1 MSLSATDYLLWVT
14 GVILLMLTCWALH
27 RRRFVHEFPV
37 FFGYAGY
44 HILRSAVLF
53 GIQLQTLRHRMAYN
67 DYFYTYWIVEA
78 VSIGLGFCVINEIY
92 RRVFDS
98 YDAIRQFGS
107 VLFAGGAIL
116 LLLAA
121 VFVASFAAPGADT
134 PGMVRAVL
142 LLEISVRVVQCGLL
156 VFLFALSFFFG
167 LPWQNRMFGIALGFG
182 VYASIDLAAKALR
195 SHIGVNAASAQS
207 QVQSIAYSCGVL
219 IWTFYLFAPE
229 PAPEPADLMFQVN
242 LQEWNQAI
250 LDVWKR

>member
-53 GIQLQTLRHRMAYN
+53 GVQFQHLRHRMTYN
-67 DYFYTYWIVEA
+67 HYFYTYWMVEA

-116 LLLAA
+116 LLLAS
-121 VFVASFAAPGADT
+121 VLVASFAAPGAD
-134 PGMVRAVL
+134 PGAVKAVL
-142 LLEISVRVVQCGLL
+142 LLETSVRVVQCGLL

-167 LPWQNRMFGIALGFG
+167 LPWQNRLFGIALGFG
-182 VYASIDLAAKALR
+182 VYASIDLAATALY
-195 SHIGVNAASAQS
+195 SKIGVSAAPAYS

-242 LQEWNQAI
+242 LQEWNQAL

>member
-14 GVILLMLTCWALH
+14 GPILLMLTCWALLRH
-27 RRRFVHEFPV
+27 RFVYEFPV

-53 GIQLQTLRHRMAYN
+53 GVQFQHLRHRMTYN
-67 DYFYTYWIVEA
+67 HYFYTYWMVEA

-92 RRVFDS
+92 RRIFDS

-116 LLLAA
+116 LLLVA
-121 VFVASFAAPGADT
+121 VLVASFAAPGAD
-134 PGMVRAVL
+134 PGPVRAVL
-142 LLEISVRVVQCGLL
+142 LLESSVRVVQCGLL

-167 LPWQNRMFGIALGFG
+167 LSWQNRLFGIALGFG
-182 VYASIDLAAKALR
+182 VYASIDLAATALY
-195 SHIGVNAASAQS
+195 SKIGVSAASVYS

-219 IWTFYLFAPE
+219 IWTCYLFAPE
-229 PAPEPADLMFQVN
+229 PVPEPADMMFQVN
-242 LQEWNQAI
+242 LQEWNQAL